1 MPPSAKKPR
10 LSSASQRDAPAAA
23 PSPQSS
29 SLFSPGMNGTTH
41 PPATADTPP
50 QKTID
55 WNAVGP
61 DFDLR
66 ALQNQKR
73 KRARNATTPQP
84 SKAHFTDSLSV
95 VYSIS
100 PATHWESTSKFRKFT
115 IANESFQLGD
125 IVLIHN
131 ESPLGQP
138 WLAKVLE
145 VRAGDEQ
152 HVYLRVFWLYRPE
165 ELPNGGRRPYHG
177 RNELVASNDM
187 QIIDAM
193 TVDGRVEVRHWDE
206 ADEAEELFPAD
217 QLFWRQTWD
226 AVRGV
231 LSKPREHCVCHRP
244 FNPDRLLIACGH
256 CKTWMH
262 AECIVA
268 DAIERAHEKEGLPPP
283 IIDKDAF
290 ADAGVDVAAPP
301 AISSSILNGAESSP
315 AQPSPQKRRGRP
327 RKSSGAS
334 KEAGPIPP
342 AFTAELVTK
351 TPDPAQEDGGK
362 RGILGGLLNN
372 KAGTEKKTKIVVTD
386 IRKGGGGASYE
397 EAVRCLACGQEVV

>member
-1 MPPSAKKPR
+1 
-10 LSSASQRDAPAAA
+10 
-23 PSPQSS
+23 
-29 SLFSPGMNGTTH
+29 MNGTTHTPATTH
-41 PPATADTPP
+41 PPATAETPP

-55 WNAVGP
+55 WDTVGP
-61 DFDLR
+61 DFEFKIK
-66 ALQNQKR
+66 AYAPSKTKKR
-73 KRARNATTPQP
+73 KRGPNATTPQP
-84 SKAHFTDSLSV
+84 SKAHFTDALSV

-125 IVLIHN
+125 VVYIHN
-131 ESPLGQP
+131 DSALGQP

-177 RNELVASNDM
+177 RNELIASNDM
-187 QIIDAM
+187 QIVDAM
-193 TVDGRVEVRHWDE
+193 TVDGQVEVRHWDE
-206 ADEAEELFPAD
+206 ADEQEELFPAD

-226 AVRGV
+226 AQRGV
-231 LSKPREHCVCHRP
+231 LSAPREHCVCRRP
-244 FNPDRLLIACGH
+244 FNPDRLLIACGS
-256 CKTWMH
+256 CKLWMH

-268 DAIERAHEKEGLPPP
+268 DAVQRAHEREGLPAPL
-283 IIDKDAF
+283 IDKDAF
-290 ADAGVDVAAPP
+290 ADAGVVVDAA
-301 AISSSILNGAESSP
+301 AVTSSSILNGAESSP
-315 AQPSPQKRRGRP
+315 LQASPQKRRGRS
-327 RKSSGAS
+327 RKSSGVS
-334 KEAGPIPP
+334 KDAAPIPP

-351 TPDPAQEDGGK
+351 TPDTSQEDGGK

-372 KAGTEKKTKIVVTD
+372 KAGTEKTKIVVTN

-397 EAVRCLACGQEVV
+397 EPVRCLACGEEVV